1 MESYFY
7 ISPCFSLSSH
17 PPRLQSP
24 FCLMLLLMLHLP
36 SAASIRDG
44 PFSFMQPQP
53 IWLEWVHGRE
63 RGIPAA
69 LRRIISNDVFCIRSV
84 PPDRPVRLP
93 PLHLILPLPP
103 LPPSVYC
110 SKSHRANWDRAAK
123 WSRRDKV
130 PLRCKLDS
138 VSTLVST
145 SPQPPP
151 LARPSP
157 PLNSVE

>member
-17 PPRLQSP
+17 PPRLHSP

-93 PLHLILPLPP
+93 PLHLVLPLPP
-103 LPPSVYC
+103 LPPVFTVQ
-110 SKSHRANWDRAAK
+110 SHTEQIGTEQLSEAEGTRFHCGANWTLSQPSSLHLLSLHL
-123 WSRRDKV
+123 W
-130 PLRCKLDS
+130 PTPHHP
-138 VSTLVST
+138 STL
-145 SPQPPP
+145 
-151 LARPSP
+151 
-157 PLNSVE
+157 